1 MITMTKT
8 YVRTMALCLDK
19 LIKEGY
25 TEVFKF
31 VDNLLIN
38 IRSNKSYPPERF
50 KVVNFLRFV
59 GVKDPKESATLY
71 ILETDDGL
79 KGTLVGT
86 VETKLAS

>member
-1 MITMTKT
+1 MFTMTKT
-8 YVRTMALCLDK
+8 YIRTMALCLDK

-25 TEVFKF
+25 TEVFKL

-50 KVVNFLRFV
+50 KVINFLRFV
-59 GVKDPKESATLY
+59 GFNDPSDSAVMY

-79 KGTLVGT
+79 KGTLVESF
-86 VETKLAS
+86 ETKLTS

>member
-1 MITMTKT
+1 MFTMTKT
-8 YVRTMALCLDK
+8 YIKTVALCLDK

-25 TEVFKF
+25 TEVFKL
-31 VDNLLIN
+31 VGNLLIN

-59 GVKDPKESATLY
+59 GFSDPSDSAVLY

-79 KGTLVGT
+79 KGTLVESF
-86 VETKLAS
+86 ETKLTS

>member
-8 YVRTMALCLDK
+8 YVRTVALCLDK

-31 VDNLLIN
+31 VDNLLVN

-59 GVKDPKESATLY
+59 GVSNPQDSATLY

-86 VETKLAS
+86 VETKLIS